1 MRRRPRDGRAFPAHP
16 SAPPT
21 GTNGIAA
28 PARRLGALAER
39 EFRLLFLGRTIS
51 FVGGAFANI
60 ALAFA
65 VLDLTGSKADLGYV
79 LAARFVPMV
88 AFMLVGGIWADR
100 LPRHHVM
107 VASNVLSGLSQATI
121 AVLLFSG
128 RAEIWQ
134 LAVLA
139 AVNGASSA
147 FFFPASS
154 GIIPQT
160 VPEPLLQEANAIL
173 RLGRNASVIVGG
185 TIAGFVVYATS
196 PATGIAVDA
205 ATFLLA
211 AALTAAMRLP
221 KSLHMESSN
230 FLADLALG
238 WREFTGR
245 AWLWTIVI
253 QFGFVNAVQQ
263 GSEGVLGPAVSKEH
277 YHGAAGWGLI
287 GAAQAVGLVVGGV
300 LMLRLRPRRMLLV
313 ATLGFLL
320 SVPLLFGLAISLPLA
335 GVLVLGVLA
344 GIGTETFGVLWD
356 TTMQQEIPQ
365 DRLSRVYSYDALG
378 SFALIPLG
386 LAVAGPVAEVVGTR
400 ATLFAAGAISLA
412 ATLAVLLVSEVRDLR
427 RRGPVVPHEPAVEAA
442 V

>member
-1 MRRRPRDGRAFPAHP
+1 MSRF
-16 SAPPT
+16 
-21 GTNGIAA
+21 
-28 PARRLGALAER
+28 GALAER
-39 EFRLLFLGRTIS
+39 EFRLLFLGRTVS
-51 FVGGAFANI
+51 FVGSSFANI

-65 VLDLTGSKADLGYV
+65 VLELTGSKADLGYV
-79 LAARFVPMV
+79 LAARTVPMV
-88 AFMLVGGIWADR
+88 AFLLVGGIWADR

-107 VASNVLSGLSQATI
+107 VVSNVLSGLSQAAV

-128 RAEIWQ
+128 HARIWQ

-160 VPEPLLQEANAIL
+160 VPEPLLQEANAVL
-173 RLGRNASVIVGG
+173 RLGRNGSVIVGG
-185 TIAGFVVYATS
+185 AVAGFVVYATS
-196 PATGIAVDA
+196 PATGVAVDA

-211 AALTAAMRLP
+211 AGLTAGMRLP
-221 KSLHMESSN
+221 RSLHMESTN

-245 AWLWTIVI
+245 AWLWAIVV

-263 GSEGVLGPAVSKEH
+263 GSEGVLGPAVSNEH

-287 GAAQAVGLVVGGV
+287 GAAQAVGLLVGGI

-320 SVPLLFGLAISLPLA
+320 SVPLLFGLAIPLPLA
-335 GVLVLGVLA
+335 AVLALGVLA

-356 TTMQQEIPQ
+356 TTMQQEISQ

-386 LAVAGPVAEVVGTR
+386 LAAAGPVAEAIGTST
-400 ATLFAAGAISLA
+400 TLFAAGLISLT
-412 ATLAVLLVSEVRDLR
+412 ATLAVLLVRDVRDLR
-427 RRGPVVPHEPAVEAA
+427 RRTPVVLHEPAVEGA